1 MAPGDFEDQDATEGA
16 SVANTYY
23 LSGCHGKAS
32 AEIPDDGRYV
42 VTTFGGPGDH
52 QSMSCGGYA
61 DGTGW
66 YAASRQR
73 YGCGSHIKV
82 EANGKCVVLATDD
95 YGPDVCVEA
104 AAHLPIIDVSPRATK
119 VLFGIAGAG
128 WSDHKVVTVTEVP
141 TSTPLGECQAEPG
154 GGGGGGTDTSS
165 CASATLDRDVTAGT
179 CVQSATD
186 GAWYKCTAGNWV
198 ANSSTTGC
206 SASYAWCD
214 SPTLGHA
221 VAPRSCVQS
230 AASSTWFQ
238 CNGQGWV
245 KPVDVAGQSGPIGDC
260 SEMHPL

>member
-1 MAPGDFEDQDATEGA
+1 MAPGGEDENATEGA
-16 SVANTYY
+16 SITSTYR
-23 LSGCHGKAS
+23 LTGCHGQAS
-32 AEIPDDGRYV
+32 SSIPADGKYV
-42 VTTFGGPGDH
+42 LTTFGGPGDH

-104 AAHLPIIDVSPRATK
+104 AAHLPIIDVTPRASQA
-119 VLFGIAGAG
+119 LFGISGAG
-128 WSDHKVVTVTEVP
+128 WSDHKVVTVTEVDM
-141 TSTPLGECQAEPG
+141 TTPLGPCTTDPG
-154 GGGGGGTDTSS
+154 GGGGGGGSTS

-186 GAWYKCTAGNWV
+186 GGWYKCSAGSWV
-198 ANSSTTGC
+198 ATSST
-206 SASYAWCD
+206 ASCTATYAWCD

-221 VAPRSCVQS
+221 VPPRSCVQS

-238 CNGQGWV
+238 CNGQDWA
-245 KPVDVAGQSGPIGDC
+245 KPVDVAAKTGPIGAC
-260 SEMHPL
+260 SEMHSL